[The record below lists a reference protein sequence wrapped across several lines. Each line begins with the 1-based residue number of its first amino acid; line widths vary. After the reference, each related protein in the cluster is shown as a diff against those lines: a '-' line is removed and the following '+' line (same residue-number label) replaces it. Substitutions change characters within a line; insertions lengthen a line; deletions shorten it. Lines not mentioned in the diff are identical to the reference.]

1 MCVSVRVLV
10 SVYIYVHVCVCLCVY
25 LCVYV
30 CVCVHFSP
38 PKIKCTGVYTCMW
51 NVVPTRGE
59 HCLTSF

>member
-38 PKIKCTGVYTCMW
+38 PKIKCTGVYMW